1 MIFKLT
7 KSSKMGHSKEI
18 CSCPRF
24 ADSRWEQTVPPLSGN
39 ALLMKY
45 SSSEKKNVSYLFS
58 FTSSTTTLHMS
69 SNAMLGQKFIV
80 AVDWMWIYYT
90 YVSQFSSQIH
100 MYKYVYIVYNHHV
113 DSINTI
119 TPTNVYYK
127 TEYIYSSTDIS
138 NVFFPGR

>member
-45 SSSEKKNVSYLFS
+45 SSSEKKMYLTYFHLLVVL
-58 FTSSTTTLHMS
+58 LHCICPP
-69 SNAMLGQKFIV
+69 MLGQKFIV

>member
-1 MIFKLT
+1 MWDSVLHIVCRYAYNMIFKLT

-69 SNAMLGQKFIV
+69 SNAGTKIHCRSRLNVNILYLRISILISNTHVQIC
-80 AVDWMWIYYT
+80 IYSIQSPCRFYKYHYT
-90 YVSQFSSQIH
+90 Y
-100 MYKYVYIVYNHHV
+100 
-113 DSINTI
+113 
-119 TPTNVYYK
+119 
-127 TEYIYSSTDIS
+127 
-138 NVFFPGR
+138 

>member
-1 MIFKLT
+1 
-7 KSSKMGHSKEI
+7 
-18 CSCPRF
+18 
-24 ADSRWEQTVPPLSGN
+24 
-39 ALLMKY
+39 
-45 SSSEKKNVSYLFS
+45 
-58 FTSSTTTLHMS
+58 
-69 SNAMLGQKFIV
+69 
-80 AVDWMWIYYT
+80 
-90 YVSQFSSQIH
+90 